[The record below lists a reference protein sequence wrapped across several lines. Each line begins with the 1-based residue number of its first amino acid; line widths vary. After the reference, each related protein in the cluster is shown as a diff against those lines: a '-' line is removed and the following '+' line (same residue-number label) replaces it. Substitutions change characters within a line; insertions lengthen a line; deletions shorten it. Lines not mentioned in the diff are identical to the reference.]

1 MSRYLF
7 LVDDEKLWKT
17 YNKIWSEL
25 NVTIGKKIYKDQ
37 VFEKKYMKTKIKSY
51 NNTITEDFNGKAPTD
66 GIKCICLSAIVINSV
81 VKLGKNYYSQTFLEE
96 CKYKIKETEK
106 IINLRWSGKFFF
118 WWWRKFWLIYNGILV
133 IFCELFHFIKYS
145 KLIILIKQKRTSDV
159 SKLTQQTW
167 HVSLFNVRLLTF
179 MCDFN
184 GFRGLYHW
192 H

>member
-1 MSRYLF
+1 MLKLRNQIFIRPKIHSLYIEHVNIGKIVISDEFPVINKSSKYLINYIDNGEVMSRYLF

-25 NVTIGKKIYKDQ
+25 NVTIGKNIYKDQ

-66 GIKCICLSAIVINSV
+66 GIKWICLSAIVINSV

-106 IINLRWSGKFFF
+106 IINLR
-118 WWWRKFWLIYNGILV
+118 
-133 IFCELFHFIKYS
+133 
-145 KLIILIKQKRTSDV
+145 
-159 SKLTQQTW
+159 
-167 HVSLFNVRLLTF
+167 
-179 MCDFN
+179 
-184 GFRGLYHW
+184 
-192 H
+192 